1 MTACRAGVVEGS
13 DPSAPMP
20 AGMGSM
26 HDSTFRA
33 LPGRL
38 HMVLPRDCTPL
49 DGPHLAV
56 PQPMHKV
63 VIYTTPFCPYC
74 LMAKRLLTKK
84 GAVFEEIDVSG
95 NPALREE
102 LRIKAGGRT
111 TVPQIWIDDVHI
123 GGCDELYALD
133 HAGKLDPL
141 LASAPAE

>member
-1 MTACRAGVVEGS
+1 
-13 DPSAPMP
+13 
-20 AGMGSM
+20 
-26 HDSTFRA
+26 
-33 LPGRL
+33 
-38 HMVLPRDCTPL
+38 
-49 DGPHLAV
+49 
-56 PQPMHKV
+56 MHKV